1 MEDKKTLI
9 LIDGHALAFRQY
21 YALERTAMKTS
32 NGAETWAVYG
42 FFKSIFDL
50 IQNNHIKPD
59 CIAVAFDVGRHTFR
73 VDVYDGYK
81 AQRES
86 MPDSLHSQLGLIID
100 GLNAFNIPI
109 YTKEGFEADDVIGTI
124 VTKASALG
132 HKTYILTGDQ
142 DSFQLID
149 KAGLVTVLIPFK
161 GLLTEY
167 DWNKVYGKLGVYPDQ
182 IIDYKALRG
191 DTSDNIPGVKG
202 IGEKTAQKLL
212 AQYPHLEDILTNV
225 DNIKEN
231 AVRNKLKEGV
241 EIAKLSKYL
250 ATIIRDVDIDFNFD
264 DTKVELPDTEKVI
277 TYLKSLQFYSFIK
290 NIDKILCSFDK
301 NCDTPKVQKQEVK
314 DEETSIVK
322 FKEDTNTQGQLGLF
336 AISTSEV
343 VNNETYEKQ
352 IISNIDEL
360 KKLAELLGKQE
371 SFSFDIISNFEN
383 ARENN
388 IVGCSFAINN
398 DEIKTFYV
406 PFKTEYKDIFK
417 LIYENKTIKKYTFN
431 AKNNINI
438 LKTAG
443 ISVENIVFDT
453 FLASYI
459 KNPNRNH
466 ELSSQALDFINHI
479 SIELQGFNKKTK
491 LADLSEKELSDYTED
506 RAFVIYKLTEYWYEN
521 LSKEELKLHDEIEL
535 PVTFVLAD
543 MEYTGVSINTSYMQE
558 LSDYMTL
565 GLKELEEKIYNVS
578 GEPFNI
584 NSPKQVGEILYNKL
598 GIKGKKKRG
607 KTQLSTS
614 IDVLEE
620 LAEDN
625 EICKFIIDYRKYAK
639 LKSTYTDS
647 LPLLISKTDN
657 RIHTSYNQTIAVT
670 GRLSSSNPNLQNIPI
685 RTEDGNKIRN
695 AFSAENSEDYILSS
709 DYSQIELRL
718 LAHISGDKNLIQAFN
733 DDVDVHSLTAS
744 KAFNVPV
751 EQVTKD
757 MRRKAKAVN
766 FGIIYGQTR
775 YGLAKA
781 LDISPNEAQNFID
794 IYFSTFPKVKEYM
807 DYTIDFAYEHG
818 YVETIF
824 GRKRYLAN
832 ELSSPNR
839 MIKEFAQR
847 AAINQPIQGT
857 AADLIKMA
865 MIDVD
870 KKLKEQH
877 LKSKMIMQVH
887 DELVFE
893 VRNEELETIK
903 ELVKNS
909 MENIYKFDVK
919 MLVDINWG
927 KSWKEQ

>member
-1 MEDKKTLI
+1 MGEVTYHFVYENDK
-9 LIDGHALAFRQY
+9 Y
-21 YALERTAMKTS
+21 Y
-32 NGAETWAVYG
+32 GA
-42 FFKSIFDL
+42 
-50 IQNNHIKPD
+50 N
-59 CIAVAFDVGRHTFR
+59 
-73 VDVYDGYK
+73 
-81 AQRES
+81 
-86 MPDSLHSQLGLIID
+86 
-100 GLNAFNIPI
+100 
-109 YTKEGFEADDVIGTI
+109 
-124 VTKASALG
+124 
-132 HKTYILTGDQ
+132 
-142 DSFQLID
+142 
-149 KAGLVTVLIPFK
+149 
-161 GLLTEY
+161 
-167 DWNKVYGKLGVYPDQ
+167 
-182 IIDYKALRG
+182 
-191 DTSDNIPGVKG
+191 
-202 IGEKTAQKLL
+202 
-212 AQYPHLEDILTNV
+212 
-225 DNIKEN
+225 EN
-231 AVRNKLKEGV
+231 
-241 EIAKLSKYL
+241 
-250 ATIIRDVDIDFNFD
+250 
-264 DTKVELPDTEKVI
+264 
-277 TYLKSLQFYSFIK
+277 
-290 NIDKILCSFDK
+290 
-301 NCDTPKVQKQEVK
+301 
-314 DEETSIVK
+314 
-322 FKEDTNTQGQLGLF
+322 
-336 AISTSEV
+336 
-343 VNNETYEKQ
+343 YEKQ
-352 IISNIDEL
+352 IISNIEEL
-360 KKLAELLGKQE
+360 EKLEVILNKQK

-383 ARENN
+383 AREND
-388 IVGCSFAINN
+388 IVGCAFAIKA
-398 DEIKTFYV
+398 DKIKTFYV
-406 PFKTEYKDIFK
+406 PFKTDYKNLLK
-417 LIYENKTIKKYTFN
+417 QIYENKTIKKYTFN

-443 ISVENIVFDT
+443 IYVENIVFDT

-479 SIELQGFNKKTK
+479 SVELHGLNKKTK
-491 LADLSEKELSDYTED
+491 LIDLSEKELSDYSED

-521 LSKEELKLHDEIEL
+521 LSKEELKLHDDIEL
-535 PVTFVLAD
+535 PVTFVLSD
-543 MEYTGVSINTSYMQE
+543 MEYTGVSINTGYMQE

-565 GLKELEEKIYNVS
+565 GLKELEEKIYNIS
-578 GEPFNI
+578 QEPFNI

-625 EICKFIIDYRKYAK
+625 EICKYIIDYRKYAK

-647 LPLLISKTDN
+647 LPLLISKVDN
-657 RIHTSYNQTIAVT
+657 RIHTSFNQTIAVT

-718 LAHISGDKNLIQAFN
+718 LAHISGDKHLIQAFN
-733 DDVDVHSLTAS
+733 DDIDVHSLTAS
-744 KAFNVPV
+744 KAFNVPI

-781 LDISPNEAQNFID
+781 LNISPNEAQSFID
-794 IYFSTFPKVKEYM
+794 VYFLTFPKVKEYM
-807 DYTIDFAYEHG
+807 DYTVDFAYEHG

-824 GRKRYLAN
+824 GRKRYLEN

-870 KKLKEQH
+870 KKLQEQN

-893 VRNEELETIK
+893 VKQDELDKIK

>member
-32 NGAETWAVYG
+32 NGVETWAVYG
-42 FFKSIFDL
+42 FFKSVFDL
-50 IQNNHIKPD
+50 LQNNHIKPD

-73 VDVYDGYK
+73 VDAYDGYK
-81 AQRES
+81 AQRDA

-124 VTKASALG
+124 VTNASELG

-149 KAGLVTVLIPFK
+149 KNGLVTVLIPSK

-167 DWNKVYGKLGVYPDQ
+167 NWNKVYEKLGVYPDQ

-191 DTSDNIPGVKG
+191 DTSDNIPGIKG

-212 AQYPHLEDILTNV
+212 AQYPHLEEILTNL

-231 AVRNKLKEGV
+231 AVRNKLKDGV

-250 ATIIRDVDIDFNFD
+250 ATIVRDVDIDFNFD

-301 NCDTPKVQKQEVK
+301 NCDNQIVEKREIKK
-314 DEETSIVK
+314 EETSIVK
-322 FKEDTNTQGQLGLF
+322 FKEDTNGQGQLGLF
-336 AISTSEV
+336 AISASEV

-352 IISNIDEL
+352 IISNIEEL
-360 KKLAELLGKQE
+360 EKLEVILNKQK

-383 ARENN
+383 AREND
-388 IVGCSFAINN
+388 IVGCAFAIKA
-398 DEIKTFYV
+398 DKIKTFYV
-406 PFKTEYKDIFK
+406 PFKTDYKNLLK
-417 LIYENKTIKKYTFN
+417 QIYENKTIKKYTFN

-443 ISVENIVFDT
+443 IYVENIVFDT

-479 SIELQGFNKKTK
+479 SVELHGLNKKTK
-491 LADLSEKELSDYTED
+491 LIDLSEKELSDYSED

-521 LSKEELKLHDEIEL
+521 LSKEELKLHDDIEL
-535 PVTFVLAD
+535 PVTFVLSN
-543 MEYTGVSINTSYMQE
+543 MEYTGVSINTGYMQE

-565 GLKELEEKIYNVS
+565 GLKELEEKIYNIS
-578 GEPFNI
+578 QEPFNI

-625 EICKFIIDYRKYAK
+625 EICKYIIDYRKYAK

-647 LPLLISKTDN
+647 LPLLISKVDN
-657 RIHTSYNQTIAVT
+657 RIHTSFNQTIAVT

-718 LAHISGDKNLIQAFN
+718 LAHISGDKHLIQAFN
-733 DDVDVHSLTAS
+733 DDIDVHSLTAS
-744 KAFNVPV
+744 KAFNVPI

-781 LDISPNEAQNFID
+781 LNISPNEAQSFID
-794 IYFSTFPKVKEYM
+794 VYFLTFPKVKEYM
-807 DYTIDFAYEHG
+807 DYTVDFAYEHG

-824 GRKRYLAN
+824 GRKRYLEN

-870 KKLKEQH
+870 KKLQEQN

-893 VRNEELETIK
+893 VKQDELDKIK